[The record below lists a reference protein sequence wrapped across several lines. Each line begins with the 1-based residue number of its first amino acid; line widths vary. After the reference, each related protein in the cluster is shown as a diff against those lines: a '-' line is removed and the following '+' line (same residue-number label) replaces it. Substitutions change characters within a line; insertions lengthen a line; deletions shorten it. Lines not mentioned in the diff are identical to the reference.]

1 MKLAIA
7 SDFHDNFHN
16 TILFLQ
22 KAKAKGAKKLILLGD
37 YTSPST
43 VKLLVNFKL
52 PIIMIWGNNDG
63 EKVNI
68 TKLALSHQNK
78 IQLSATTYDF
88 LEIDNRKIF
97 ITHYNNLAKPMAKS
111 GNFDAVF
118 YGHNHQKQIIKIGNC
133 LVVNPGEICA
143 LRTGF
148 ASFALYDTNN
158 NQAEII
164 TLENSISTRTKLS
177 LPYIKAAGMN

>member
-22 KAKAKGAKKLILLGD
+22 EAKANGAEKLILLGD

-43 VKLLVNFKL
+43 IKLLVNSKL

-68 TKLALSHQNK
+68 TKLVLSHQNK

-111 GNFDAVF
+111 GDFDVVF
-118 YGHNHQKQIIKIGNC
+118 YGHNHQKKMFEVNNC
-133 LVVNPGEICA
+133 LVINPGEICA
-143 LRTGF
+143 LRTGL

-158 NQAEII
+158 NQAKII
-164 TLENSISTRTKLS
+164 TLENSISTRTNLS
-177 LPYIKAAGMN
+177 LPYIKAAGMD